1 MWLRDRPPEWSKP
14 ANQLVSIAMEE
25 RKNRNRGPRSLTI
38 AGGIQTGPMAPLT
51 MSRTRIVPT
60 ATLVTA
66 GSEGEL
72 EVLEMPWI
80 PDDAERHTRK
90 AATQALKEL
99 WAKVANECLERTG
112 DEGRAI
118 REANAVIARQADVRS

>member
-1 MWLRDRPPEWSKP
+1 
-14 ANQLVSIAMEE
+14 
-25 RKNRNRGPRSLTI
+25 
-38 AGGIQTGPMAPLT
+38 MAPLT

-60 ATLVTA
+60 ATPVMA
-66 GSEGEL
+66 ASEGEL
-72 EVLEMPWI
+72 EVFEMPWI